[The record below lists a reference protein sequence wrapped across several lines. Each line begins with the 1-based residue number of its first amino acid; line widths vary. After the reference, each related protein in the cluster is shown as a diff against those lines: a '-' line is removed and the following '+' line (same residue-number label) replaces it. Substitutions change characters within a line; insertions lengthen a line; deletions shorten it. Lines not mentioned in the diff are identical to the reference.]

1 VQILAGRYARA
12 FEQNRDLGFETAFNN
27 PAAQPAKEIAM
38 DITDLL
44 IHVHPALSAEQRAK
58 IEEALRGSKGV
69 VSVHFSPAHP
79 HVLTVAYDPEA
90 SHAGQLLQIVREWD
104 QAATMAGL

>member
-1 VQILAGRYARA
+1 
-12 FEQNRDLGFETAFNN
+12 
-27 PAAQPAKEIAM
+27 M
-38 DITDLL
+38 DITDIL
-44 IHVHPALSAEQRAK
+44 IHVHPTLGTEQREK

-69 VSVHFSPAHP
+69 VSAHFSTEHP

-90 SHAGQLLQIVREWD
+90 AHAGQLLQTVREWD